1 MADKIKYNEMTV
13 PELKHKLGD
22 LKEELRNLRFSKVI
36 GQVANTGRLR
46 VVRRSIARIN
56 TIVNE
61 YARGIRK
68 PREIKDK

>member
-1 MADKIKYNEMTV
+1 MAEKIKFNELTV
-13 PELKHKLGD
+13 AELKHKLGD

-36 GQVANTGRLR
+36 GQVANTGRPR
-46 VVRRSIARIN
+46 VVRRSIAKIN

-68 PREIKDK
+68 PRETKDK